1 MNEKFRN
8 TVCNTN
14 DVVDK
19 AKKEIFE
26 LISLNKTIC
35 GDLPNIQIPNLDP
48 RSTIN
53 NAVNAANQA
62 SLEVINF
69 LNDILAVVLGINFDE
84 MKSQLID
91 WLVNQLEP
99 FALDL
104 TISIPE
110 NIKSCFACKVNPVIP
125 QWLFET
131 QIDENGDEVDG
142 IGFNI
147 ELSNIDI
154 FCMFGIDPNSDAG
167 QFVYDG
173 TSNTDINRFMWDVIQ
188 FNNSDPDNPLI
199 WKDPDTSKEILIFR
213 YYESSNIA
221 FTQTTN
227 GEYQDIEQRDRVF
240 NLRIPNS
247 YKDKTIIEFL
257 VDYFNSQNPIFNP
270 TILIPNII
278 DLLYGTL
285 TNKLDLPT
293 ECVQRTVEFEEAI
306 KDYINNGIDNE
317 EITFDN
323 SFYTFTTEQLKD
335 IKNKTKERQLGVSQF
350 RNCCGKKISSIS
362 YETLKKVSEDIG
374 NASASGSLQEKIQ
387 TYTRALDSLAN
398 ESAEG
403 ALDIDKNNAVADFF
417 ARLLIALQLAVSKLI
432 FSPKL
437 LLMVGLFIYLLDKK
451 SITTSSIK
459 EFLKRIEC
467 LLRDLISELLR
478 KLIYEFLLPLVIK
491 ALTQIILCVITKK
504 LKEKYGNDLLSFISL
519 LPPFISDNLDKLN
532 EALGNAG
539 NVIDSINGFTSNI
552 NLDSLSNINSQFG
565 QKGRFC

>member
-8 TVCNTN
+8 TVCNSN
-14 DVVDK
+14 DLVDK

-48 RSTIN
+48 RSAVN

-69 LNDILAVVLGINFDE
+69 LNDILATVLGINFDE
-84 MKSQLID
+84 MRMQLID
-91 WLVNQLEP
+91 WLVNQLQP
-99 FALDL
+99 LALDL
-104 TISIPE
+104 SISLPE

-131 QIDENGDEVDG
+131 QTDENGDEVEG
-142 IGFNI
+142 IGINI
-147 ELSNIDI
+147 KISDIDL
-154 FCMFGIDPNSDAG
+154 FCLFGIDPNSDAG
-167 QFVYDG
+167 KFVYDG
-173 TSNTDINRFMWDVIQ
+173 NSQQDINRFMWDVIQ
-188 FNNSDPDNPLI
+188 FNNSDPVNPLY
-199 WKDPDTSKEILIFR
+199 WSDPDTGSPILIFR
-213 YYESSNIA
+213 YYENNPVAYTETDGTVDYQNI
-221 FTQTTN
+221 
-227 GEYQDIEQRDRVF
+227 ERKDRVF

-247 YKDKTIIEFL
+247 YKDKTIINFL

-270 TILIPNII
+270 SKLIPNII

-293 ECVQRTVEFEEAI
+293 ECVQKTIEVEEAI

-317 EITFDN
+317 DITFDD
-323 SFYTFTTEQLKD
+323 SFYTFTTDQRTN
-335 IKNKTKERQLGVSQF
+335 IKNLTKERQLGVSQF
-350 RNCCGKKISSIS
+350 RNCCGKKITSVS
-362 YETLKKVSEDIG
+362 YETLKKVSEDIE
-374 NASASGSLQEKIQ
+374 NASTLQERIQ
-387 TYTRALDSLAN
+387 TYTRALDTLAN

-403 ALDIDKNNAVADFF
+403 ALDVDKNNAVADFF
-417 ARLLIALQLAVSKLI
+417 ARLLTALQIVLSKLVL
-432 FSPKL
+432 SPKFL
-437 LLMVGLFIYLLDKK
+437 LVVNLFIFILDKQ
-451 SITTSSIK
+451 SILASSVK
-459 EFLKRIEC
+459 DFLKRIEC

-504 LKEKYGNDLLSFISL
+504 LKEKNVNDLLTFTSL
-519 LPPFISDNLDKLN
+519 LPPFIRDNLDKLN

-539 NVIDSINGFTSNI
+539 GIVDIINGFTSNI
-552 NLDSLSNINSQFG
+552 NLDSLSNIDLQFG
-565 QKGRFC
+565 EKGRFC